1 MRSKTVAKTTTR
13 SRGSGSGSG
22 TRRTM
27 TAAARAAAKRAER
40 GRLEPDPASTDEEA
54 PGRPEAPTAGR
65 TVLIEAPDEDGWNDP
80 PEPSPECFEEDPR
93 QEEGEPGPGTATRHG
108 RRRLLSAALCVLLL
122 AGLVAATV
130 LGWRY
135 REGVRAEQARGQA
148 LAAARQAAP
157 VVLSYDY
164 RHLDRDFAAARAR
177 LTGHFRDEYR
187 KTTTTVVGPTAS
199 KYHGVVK
206 ATVAQPTGGS
216 PAASVISASAD
227 RAVVLLFVNQV
238 TTSTQVS
245 GSRVDLN
252 RVRMTVALTSDGW
265 RVSGVDAL

>member
-1 MRSKTVAKTTTR
+1 MRRKTVATTTT
-13 SRGSGSGSG
+13 RGSGSGPG

-27 TAAARAAAKRAER
+27 TAAARAATKRAER
-40 GRLEPDPASTDEEA
+40 GHHQPRSTDIDEDA
-54 PGRPEAPTAGR
+54 PTRPEAQHSGR
-65 TVLIEAPDEDGWNDP
+65 TILIEAPQEDGWDDP
-80 PEPSPECFEEDPR
+80 PEPSPDSFEGDAPQR
-93 QEEGEPGPGTATRHG
+93 EGEPGPGTATRRG
-108 RRRLLSAALCVLLL
+108 RRRLLTTVLCVLLVT
-122 AGLVAATV
+122 GLVAAAM

-135 REGVRAEQARGQA
+135 REGLRADQARGQA
-148 LAAARQAAP
+148 LTAARQSAP

-164 RHLDRDFAAARAR
+164 RHLDRDFATARTR

-187 KTTTTVVGPTAS
+187 KTTTTVVGPTAR

-216 PAASVISASAD
+216 PAASVISASPD

-252 RVRMTVALTSDGW
+252 RVRMTLTRTSDGW
-265 RVSGVDAL
+265 KVSGVDAL

>member
-1 MRSKTVAKTTTR
+1 
-13 SRGSGSGSG
+13 
-22 TRRTM
+22 
-27 TAAARAAAKRAER
+27 
-40 GRLEPDPASTDEEA
+40 
-54 PGRPEAPTAGR
+54 
-65 TVLIEAPDEDGWNDP
+65 
-80 PEPSPECFEEDPR
+80 
-93 QEEGEPGPGTATRHG
+93 
-108 RRRLLSAALCVLLL
+108 
-122 AGLVAATV
+122 
-130 LGWRY
+130 
-135 REGVRAEQARGQA
+135 
-148 LAAARQAAP
+148 
-157 VVLSYDY
+157 VLSYDY

-216 PAASVISASAD
+216 PAAAVISASAD